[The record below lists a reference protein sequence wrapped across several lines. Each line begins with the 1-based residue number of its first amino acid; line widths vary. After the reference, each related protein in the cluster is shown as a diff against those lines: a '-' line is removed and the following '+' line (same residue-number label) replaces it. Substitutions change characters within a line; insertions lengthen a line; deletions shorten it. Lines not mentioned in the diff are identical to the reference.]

1 MFSGTEPRREADTS
15 AMFGDSFEVGWESV
29 CVCVCVCLLA
39 SQFFVVVC
47 VLCMKQGGP
56 ICNIDNSFE
65 DSSLRA
71 LINNTLFLS
80 LSLSL
85 LIWRCEGHCIF

>member
-1 MFSGTEPRREADTS
+1 M
-15 AMFGDSFEVGWESV
+15 

-39 SQFFVVVC
+39 SQFFVVDVC

-56 ICNIDNSFE
+56 ICNIDSSFE

-80 LSLSL
+80 LFLSAHMEMRRALYL
-85 LIWRCEGHCIF
+85 LNLD

>member
-1 MFSGTEPRREADTS
+1 M
-15 AMFGDSFEVGWESV
+15 
-29 CVCVCVCLLA
+29 CVCLLA
-39 SQFFVVVC
+39 SQFFVVDVC

-56 ICNIDNSFE
+56 ICNIDSSFE

-85 LIWRCEGHCIF
+85 SLSAHMEMRRALYLLNLD